1 MSEPVYEPPTPPQTR
16 RLGSPYALLLALLA
30 CLALGLWAATQYVAW
45 GFGFHSNLGPAW
57 LFFSPESAVYIQAGA
72 VLAAGFAA
80 SLVLFPGV
88 RRFTL
93 PLILLAV
100 LLVGLSQC
108 FALYAPHRFLG
119 WAASHGGLE
128 ETSPYARLFQ
138 EGLLFGGG
146 TSVLALLSVLALRG
160 GRRALPVTGSHGTA
174 AWGDGEAFTTGT
186 GLLLGR
192 KRTSRG
198 VPKLLRY
205 GGEGHLLT
213 AAPTRSGKGTGS
225 VIPNLLTYSGS
236 VVVTDPKGEN
246 YAVTARCRRERLAHR
261 TVALDPFDLL
271 SAFGLP
277 PSEAAFNP
285 MDLISTEGTDFLEG
299 ASLLADMLVVPQGGR
314 GGGENA
320 FWAEEAKAL
329 LSGLILYVAA
339 KETDGFGRP
348 TERRS
353 LLRVR
358 ELLTLPREEFRE
370 LMEAMQRS
378 TLAGGLVA
386 RAAARLLQKEDKER
400 SGVVSTAQSH
410 THFLDSSR
418 MARVMGRSTFEMSTL
433 KRERLS
439 LYLILPAHHLDTYSR
454 WLRLTIAC
462 ALNEMVSVPNQY
474 AGGPGNRVLFLLD
487 EFAQLGRMDPVLR
500 AVSLLAGYGAQLWFF
515 LQDLSQLK
523 GTYPDR
529 WQTFLA
535 NTDVLQAFGTN
546 DHETARLLSELTGE
560 ATIYV
565 ETGSESLSRSRGRHA
580 SRSEGRS
587 QSYAE
592 RPRKLL
598 LPDEVRR
605 LPREAQLL
613 FLGRQ
618 RPVLAQ
624 KLDYLRDG
632 VFVVDGEPVFD
643 PNPMHL
649 SESAQQGLP

>member
-1 MSEPVYEPPTPPQTR
+1 M
-16 RLGSPYALLLALLA
+16 
-30 CLALGLWAATQYVAW
+30 AW
-45 GFGFHSNLGPAW
+45 GFGFHQGLGPAW
-57 LFFSPESAVYIQAGA
+57 LFFSPGSSVYFRAGA
-72 VLAAGFAA
+72 ALAAGSAA
-80 SLVLFPGV
+80 SLVLFP
-88 RRFTL
+88 RTRHLTP

-108 FALYAPHRFLG
+108 FALYAPHRLAG
-119 WAASHGGLE
+119 WAAAYDGLA

-138 EGLLFGGG
+138 KGLLLGGG
-146 TSVLALLSVLALRG
+146 ISSLALLSVLALRG

-174 AWGDGEAFTTGT
+174 AWGDGRALMTSS

-192 KRTSRG
+192 KRTGR
-198 VPKLLRY
+198 KEETLLRY

-225 VIPNLLTYSGS
+225 VIPNLLTYTGS

-246 YAVTARCRRERLAHR
+246 YTVTARCRRERLGQR

-271 SAFGLP
+271 GSFGLP

-285 MDLISTEGTDFLEG
+285 MDLIGTDGTDLLEG

-314 GGGENA
+314 GGENA
-320 FWAEEAKAL
+320 FWAEEARAL

-339 KETDGFGRP
+339 KETDGYGRP
-348 TERRS
+348 TERRT

-358 ELLTLPREEFRE
+358 ELLTLPREDFRE

-378 TLAGGLVA
+378 TLASGLVA
-386 RAAARLLQKEDKER
+386 RSAARLLQKEDKER

-410 THFLDSSR
+410 THFLDAPR
-418 MARVMGRSTFEMSTL
+418 MSRVMGRSTFEMRAL
-433 KRERLS
+433 KEERLS

-454 WLRLTIAC
+454 WLRLTVGC
-462 ALNEMVSVPNQY
+462 ALNEMVHSPGPLGEQP
-474 AGGPGNRVLFLLD
+474 AGRVLFLLD
-487 EFAQLGRMDPVLR
+487 EFAQLGRMEPVVR
-500 AVSLLAGYGAQLWFF
+500 AVSLLAGYGAQLWLF

-523 GTYPDR
+523 GTYPER
-529 WQTFLA
+529 WSTFLA

-592 RPRKLL
+592 RSRKLL

-605 LPREAQLL
+605 LPRGAQLL
-613 FLGRQ
+613 LLGGQ
-618 RPVLAQ
+618 RPVLAR
-624 KLDYLRDG
+624 KLDYLHDRA
-632 VFVVDGEPVFD
+632 FVVGGEPLFD
-643 PNPMHL
+643 SNPMHA
-649 SESAQQGLP
+649 SRTPSAQPDSENL